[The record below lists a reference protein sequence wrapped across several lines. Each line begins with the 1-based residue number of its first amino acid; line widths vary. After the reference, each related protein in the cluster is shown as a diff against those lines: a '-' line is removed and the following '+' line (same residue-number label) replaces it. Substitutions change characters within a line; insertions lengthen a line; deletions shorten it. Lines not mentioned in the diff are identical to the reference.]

1 MTDLCCLII
10 LAVPF
15 YVLWRQR
22 KAREQMNSNLRMVA
36 DQLGMGFNPDHG
48 FEGTLMS
55 GEIGQFRH
63 RCRLHYDKKRGHKG
77 RYHIYLVTTVSFLKP
92 SNLGLEITPQ
102 GFLAEG
108 LRLGGAPNQDIQIGH
123 SDFDSNFRVK
133 GFNEDKVRVFLDVER
148 IQSILSLKEMLP
160 WYNTLSINDEG
171 VSLRMSGLIDDP
183 NMVAGAIFQLAD
195 LASAIEKLT

>member
-10 LAVPF
+10 LALPF
-15 YVLWRQR
+15 FIIWRQR

-36 DQLGMGFNPDHG
+36 DQLKMGFNPDHG
-48 FEGTLMS
+48 FEGTLMR

-63 RCRLHYDKKRGHKG
+63 RCRLHYLKRRGAKG

-92 SNLGLEITPQ
+92 RSLGLEVTPQ

-108 LRLGGAPNQDIQIGH
+108 ITFGGAPTQDIQTGH

-133 GFNEDKVRVFLDVER
+133 GFDEGKVRDFLDAER
-148 IQSILSLKEMLP
+148 MESILSLKERLP
-160 WYNTLSINDEG
+160 WYNTMSINDEG

-183 NMVAGAIFQLAD
+183 NTVAGAIFQLAD
-195 LASAIEKLT
+195 LATAIEKLS

>member
-1 MTDLCCLII
+1 LTDLCCLII
-10 LAVPF
+10 LAIPF

-22 KAREQMNSNLRMVA
+22 KIREQMNSNLRLVA
-36 DQLGMGFNPDHG
+36 DQLKMGFNPDHG

-63 RCRLHYDKKRGHKG
+63 RCRLHYEKRRGLKG
-77 RYHIYLVTTVSFLKP
+77 RYHIYLVTIVSFLKP

-108 LRLGGAPNQDIQIGH
+108 LKLSNAPNQDIQTGH
-123 SDFDSNFRVK
+123 PDFDSNFRVK
-133 GFNEDKVRVFLDVER
+133 GFDEDKVRAFLDSER
-148 IQSILSLKEMLP
+148 MQSILALKEMVP
-160 WYNTLSINDEG
+160 WYNTMSINDEG

-183 NMVAGAIFQLAD
+183 GMVTGAIFQLSD
-195 LASAIEKLT
+195 LASEIEKMT

>member
-1 MTDLCCLII
+1 LSDLCCLII
-10 LAVPF
+10 LALPF
-15 YVLWRQR
+15 FILWRQR
-22 KAREQMNSNLRMVA
+22 KAREQMNSNMRMVA
-36 DQLGMGFNPDHG
+36 DQLKMGFNPDHG

-55 GEIGQFRH
+55 GEIGQFSH
-63 RCRLHYDKKRGHKG
+63 RCKLQYVKRRGAKG
-77 RYHIYLVTTVSFLKP
+77 RYHLYLVTTVSFLKP
-92 SNLGLEITPQ
+92 KSLGLELTPQ

-108 LRLGGAPNQDIQIGH
+108 IRFGGPPNQDIQTGH

-133 GFNEDKVRVFLDVER
+133 GFDEDKVRAFLDLER
-148 IQSILSLKEMLP
+148 MESILSLKELIP

-195 LASAIEKLT
+195 LASAIEKLS